1 MNARIELLQG
11 PNNSKHVMEVYN
23 EDGSARLFFVIIDTP
38 GSGHV
43 IRIVNS
49 ATIEFP
55 LTVSVEPYIT
65 DENVYGDSNG
75 EPGGMLW
82 S

>member
-1 MNARIELLQG
+1 
-11 PNNSKHVMEVYN
+11 MEVYTDN
-23 EDGSARLFFVIIDTP
+23 GSARPFFVIIDTP
-38 GSGHV
+38 GSENV

-55 LTVSVEPYIT
+55 LTVSVEPYMT
-65 DENVYGDSNG
+65 DENVYGDSKG